1 MPKVESISKLSDA
14 LWENPSKENWA
25 NFSKALK
32 SGIKSG
38 SVKYYR
44 AVSKGGK
51 PFDGR
56 DLKGSCAEILDQNEK
71 IVTKVPMFMVSNG
84 KTTDVMDYLKVL
96 SDIRE
101 KEKEYLMQQKLK
113 ALGYM

>member
-1 MPKVESISKLSDA
+1 MRKVESIGKMSDA
-14 LWENPSKENWA
+14 LWESPSKENWER
-25 NFSKALK
+25 FSKVLK
-32 SGIKSG
+32 SSIKSG
-38 SVKYYR
+38 SIKYYR

-51 PFDGR
+51 PADGK
-56 DLKGSCAEILDQNEK
+56 DIKGSCAELLDQKERL
-71 IVTKVPMFMVSNG
+71 VVKVPMFMISKG
-84 KTTDVMDYLKVL
+84 KTTDATAYLKGL